1 MGRVTP
7 RDTRPDGDPHDLP
20 TTALGAADVSAA
32 ARRSAGPGATSTT
45 AAGASEGAAGAA
57 TGTKSGATAADAPEV
72 ATATTTEPG
81 LWAPENRGPVTGM
94 VLLITLLA
102 FEAMGVSTAMPRMVA
117 DLDGQAFYSWPFLG
131 FQAASVVAVVLSGR
145 VCDRIGPRLP
155 LLVGPALFVVGLAV
169 AGIAQDMTLLM
180 AGRVLQGLGAG
191 AQIVA
196 VYVLIG
202 LVYPERLRP
211 AVFGALSAAWVVPSL
226 VGPAVAGWLTE
237 NLSWRWVFLGLVP
250 LVAVGFALVLPV
262 LRALPPH
269 RGEEPA
275 RRGLPL
281 AAFGAGGGVAGLSW
295 AAQHPGWASLA
306 LGAASLAVLM
316 PSLRVLLPKGTLTA
330 RRGLPVTILAR
341 GLLAGTFFAVEAF
354 IPLTLT
360 TVHGY
365 SATAAGIPLT
375 LSALGWSAASVWQS
389 RRTDIPRETLVRWGF
404 TVSAVGI
411 ASVTLIAPSWGPAW
425 LTAVLWGIGGLGVGM
440 AMSSLSVL
448 TLAAST
454 DADRGFNSSA
464 LQVSDMLGSALLVG
478 LGGVVL
484 AAAPNLTAAVIP
496 LDLLMAALAVLG
508 AVLTGPRCRATLD
521 D

>member
-1 MGRVTP
+1 M
-7 RDTRPDGDPHDLP
+7 
-20 TTALGAADVSAA
+20 
-32 ARRSAGPGATSTT
+32 
-45 AAGASEGAAGAA
+45 
-57 TGTKSGATAADAPEV
+57 
-72 ATATTTEPG
+72 
-81 LWAPENRGPVTGM
+81 WAPENRGPVTGM

>member
-1 MGRVTP
+1 MTP

-20 TTALGAADVSAA
+20 ATALGAAADASAA
-32 ARRSAGPGATSTT
+32 ARGSAGPGAASATT
-45 AAGASEGAAGAA
+45 TGASEDATEDATGAA
-57 TGTKSGATAADAPEV
+57 TGAKSA
-72 ATATTTEPG
+72 ATTTEPG

-250 LVAVGFALVLPV
+250 LVAIGFALVLPV

-306 LGAASLAVLM
+306 LGAASLAVLA

-375 LSALGWSAASVWQS
+375 LSAIGWSAASMWQS
-389 RRTDIPRETLVRWGF
+389 RRPDIPRETLVRWGF
-404 TVSAVGI
+404 TVSATGI

-425 LTAVLWGIGGLGVGM
+425 LTSVLWGVAGLGVGM

-454 DADRGFNSSA
+454 DSDRGFNSSA

-484 AAAPNLTAAVIP
+484 AAAPDLTTAVIP
-496 LDLLMAALAVLG
+496 LDLLMAGLAVLG